1 MSTADNLRKLL
12 QETHY
17 GSHLHKDH
25 IHNEV
30 LEESFLF
37 FLEEN
42 SFFFNN
48 RYTLEARV
56 VLKQHTSQEVTLF

>member
-30 LEESFLF
+30 LEESFFSLRKI
-37 FLEEN
+37 